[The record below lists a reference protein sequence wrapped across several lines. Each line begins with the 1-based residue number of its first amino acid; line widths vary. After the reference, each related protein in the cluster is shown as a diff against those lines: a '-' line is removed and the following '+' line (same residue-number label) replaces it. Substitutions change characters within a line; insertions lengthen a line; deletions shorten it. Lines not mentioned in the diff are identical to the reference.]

1 MRKKYTLSAALI
13 LTAALLSACSDNNT
27 PYLSE
32 PVTTSAVTAAVTTT
46 AAATA
51 AVTAAEPST
60 EAVSGPAA
68 EEPSHLNSPE
78 DIGLHCT
85 DESKKIYVFTYAE
98 LDFTAVYSPDN
109 WHITDSYLIESYE
122 DIVTICRAL
131 IEVHPIHSAD
141 MTSYRTADDMAYEWH
156 QHNIA
161 YSLLPDGSDW
171 KESAKDV
178 DLDAKDQNKNLF
190 DFLIDR
196 LDTDIRQQNRSS
208 N

>member
-1 MRKKYTLSAALI
+1 MRNKYTLSAALI
-13 LTAALLSACSDNNT
+13 LAAALLSACSDNNT

-32 PVTTSAVTAAVTTT
+32 PVTTSTVTAAVTTT

-51 AVTAAEPST
+51 VTAAEPST
-60 EAVSGPAA
+60 EAVSVSEA

-85 DESKKIYVFTYAE
+85 DEGKNIYVFTYAE

-122 DIVTICRAL
+122 DIFMICRAL

>member
-1 MRKKYTLSAALI
+1 MRNKYTLSAALI
-13 LTAALLSACSDNNT
+13 LAAALLSACSDNNT

-51 AVTAAEPST
+51 VTAAEPST
-60 EAVSGPAA
+60 EAVSVSEA

-122 DIVTICRAL
+122 DIVMICKAL

-171 KESAKDV
+171 KEKR
-178 DLDAKDQNKNLF
+178 KG
-190 DFLIDR
+190 R
-196 LDTDIRQQNRSS
+196 
-208 N
+208 